1 MWHAELFLLLVQC
14 HSVTNITDTETQNS
28 KINTNILN
36 RNAGYCA
43 CSGPENS
50 FTLPI
55 RSEQLEDPRLYFRLP
70 SSFKG
75 LHIRLRTERPGFDF
89 RTFITSKTE
98 SGFVQS
104 SAAHCT
110 VDSFPGGKG
119 ARSMK
124 MTTVL
129 VCLVWRWT
137 ASSLQAFMVPSR

>member
-1 MWHAELFLLLVQC
+1 VQLYRYYMSQSSEFCRHNTLCCFSTSVYCCLFRYRLSPETFGYTILRMWHAELFLLLVQC

-75 LHIRLRTERPGFDF
+75 LHIRLRTERPGFD
-89 RTFITSKTE
+89 
-98 SGFVQS
+98 
-104 SAAHCT
+104 
-110 VDSFPGGKG
+110 
-119 ARSMK
+119 
-124 MTTVL
+124 
-129 VCLVWRWT
+129 
-137 ASSLQAFMVPSR
+137 SRQEQDF